1 MHDFIQTCRIQFYP
15 VLSGKKSVDDRAL
28 NFFVRQSLL
37 EVLADSLAT
46 TPLQV
51 LEIGSGIG
59 TMIERFLEWEC
70 CTHSVY
76 SAIDLQPENISEAR
90 HRLYCYGLRHG
101 FQMEE
106 VQNSGELIFQ
116 RPGQCVVVDT
126 EAIDLWQFMQREQ
139 GHRMWNLL
147 MAHAFL
153 DLVDLSPTIR
163 ALLALLCP
171 GGLCYFTLNFDG
183 VTILQPEID
192 AKLDEHIINLY
203 HHTMNQRI
211 INGKS
216 SGESQTGRH
225 LLGHLLRAGAHLIAA
240 GSSDWVVYPT
250 SHGYSPDEAYFLHC
264 IIHMIASALHG
275 HPQLNAPQFQT
286 WIAQRHAQIER
297 GELIYIAHQ
306 LDVLACRRE

>member
-1 MHDFIQTCRIQFYP
+1 MT
-15 VLSGKKSVDDRAL
+15 LSRPAEYSFTRYLAAKKSVDDRAL

-37 EVLADSLAT
+37 EALADSLAI

-70 CTHSVY
+70 CTHGVY
-76 SAIDLQPENISEAR
+76 TAIDLQPENISEAR
-90 HRLYCYGLRHG
+90 HRLHCYGLRHG
-101 FQMEE
+101 FQMED
-106 VQNSGELIFQ
+106 VQNSGKLIFQ
-116 RPGQCVVVDT
+116 RPGQHVVVDT
-126 EAIDLWQFMQREQ
+126 EAIDLWQFMQRER

-153 DLVDLSPTIR
+153 DLVDLSPTIP
-163 ALLALLCP
+163 ALLTLLCP

-192 AKLDEHIINLY
+192 AELDEHIINLY
-203 HHTMNQRI
+203 HHTMDQRI

-216 SGESQTGRH
+216 SGQSQTGRH
-225 LLGHLLRAGAHLIAA
+225 LLGHLLHAGAHLIAA

-250 SHGYSPDEAYFLHC
+250 SHGYSPDEVYFLHC
-264 IIHMIASALHG
+264 IIHMIASVLHG
-275 HPQLNAPQFQT
+275 HPQLNPPQFQA
-286 WIAQRHAQIER
+286 WIAQRHAQIEQ

-306 LDVLACRRE
+306 LDVLACRKE